1 MLLFRWIVL
10 LLLITAVVLFA
21 GYAVTGKQHLRRL
34 GWIVLKWT
42 LVAAFAFFAVLI
54 VQRIA

>member
-21 GYAVTGKQHLRRL
+21 GYAVTGKQRLRHL

>member
-21 GYAVTGKQHLRRL
+21 GYAVTGKQRFRHL

-42 LVAAFAFFAVLI
+42 LIAAFAFFAVLI